1 MIHDVFATSPMVIVT
16 LTGLLALMAG
26 VFSPR
31 GTSSGWLGAIVGA
44 GFALALAATYW
55 LSDQL
60 PLALSTDAISGSLT
74 LDAFG
79 LTLGAVILVGAILT
93 TWTAP
98 EYLAE
103 QDADHHEYYALIAF
117 STLGMMAMVT
127 AADFLTLFVAL
138 EVMSIALYVL
148 AGFKRQSPFA
158 AEAALKYFILGSFA
172 SALLLLGVAFLY
184 GVTGE
189 ISFSGVAKA
198 FHFQDGLAQDGL
210 AILAMVILF
219 VSLAFKV
226 AAVPFHMWTPDVY
239 EGSMSSVTGFM
250 AVGVKTAAFG
260 AMARV
265 GLTCF
270 GDSAFVGEGAA
281 SGAIGWQGI
290 VAILA
295 AASIIGGNLMALAQT
310 NLKRLLAYSAI
321 AHTGYLL
328 VGILATTGGSSGDSP
343 NLALGGGLVFYLLAY
358 TLANAAAFGVAAAVS
373 GGKREDLQE
382 SAYQGLAKKDPA
394 LGFVLA
400 VSMFSLLGIPAT
412 AGFIG
417 KLTIFT
423 EVMSQPDQPWLW
435 LIILAAIGSIVSAW
449 YYLRVILVAF
459 MKDEDPA
466 DPIRLVTSS
475 SLRRSVLI
483 ATALTLLL
491 GVLPG
496 TALDVAQDAG
506 ESLAQTT
513 APGLSAVHPASPPVL
528 APVDLSQSQVT
539 EP

>member
-1 MIHDVFATSPMVIVT
+1 MHDVAATSPMIIVT
-16 LTGLLALMAG
+16 ITGLLALMAG

-31 GTSSGWLGAIVGA
+31 GTATGWLSAIIGG
-44 GFALALAATYW
+44 GFVFALAATWW

-60 PLALSTDAISGSLT
+60 PIALSTEALAGSLT
-74 LDAFG
+74 LDSFG
-79 LTLGAVILVGAILT
+79 LTLGAVILIGSLLT

-98 EYLAE
+98 EFLTE
-103 QDADHHEYYALIAF
+103 QEADHHEYYALIAF

-138 EVMSIALYVL
+138 EVMSIAIYVL

-158 AEAALKYFILGSFA
+158 TEAAMKYFVLGSFA
-172 SALLLLGVAFLY
+172 SALMLLGVAYLY

-189 ISFSGVAKA
+189 VSFAGVAKA
-198 FHFQDGLAQDGL
+198 FHFQDGLAQDAL
-210 AILAMVILF
+210 ALLAMMILF
-219 VSLAFKV
+219 ASFAFKIG
-226 AAVPFHMWTPDVY
+226 AVPFHMWTPDVY

-270 GDSAFVGEGAA
+270 GDPAFLGTD
-281 SGAIGWQGI
+281 AIGWQGI
-290 VAILA
+290 VAALA

-328 VGILATTGGSSGDSP
+328 VGILATVGGPTQSAADTP
-343 NLALGGGLVFYLLAY
+343 NLSLGGGLVFYLLAY
-358 TLANAAAFGVAAAVS
+358 TTANAAAFGVAAAV
-373 GGKREDLQE
+373 GGGGRDDLQE
-382 SAYQGLAKKDPA
+382 RAYQGLARKDPTLA
-394 LGFVLA
+394 FVLVVA
-400 VSMFSLLGIPAT
+400 MLSLLGIPAT

-435 LIILAAIGSIVSAW
+435 LVVLAVIGSVVSAW

-459 MKDEDPA
+459 MKDEDPS
-466 DPIRLVTSS
+466 DPICLVSS
-475 SLRRSVLI
+475 PSLRRSVLI
-483 ATALTLLL
+483 ATGLTLLL
-491 GVLPG
+491 GLFPSSALK
-496 TALDVAQDAG
+496 TATDAG
-506 ESLAQTT
+506 ASLAQST
-513 APGLSAVHPASPPVL
+513 APAVSIVTSTASEPIEVGN
-528 APVDLSQSQVT
+528 VT
-539 EP
+539 QARKP